1 MVCTFWTLCEIR
13 SENFLHFTVL
23 RKLICMG
30 FVELC
35 ALPLP
40 CGIVMVGKH
49 GMIFSVH
56 VLAIYK
62 LSKLLAL

>member
-1 MVCTFWTLCEIR
+1 
-13 SENFLHFTVL
+13 
-23 RKLICMG
+23 
-30 FVELC
+30 
-35 ALPLP
+35 
-40 CGIVMVGKH
+40 VGKH